1 MAVSSKEFDRHW
13 GYQGS
18 LGSFCQA
25 DKTEF
30 KLWAPTA
37 KAVEVVIYKDASNQ
51 ADIWKTISL
60 KRGRDFSTDH
70 TKNTIGVW
78 QGSISGDLAKRAYQ
92 YRVIFD
98 HEEYLT
104 RDPYSQAT
112 SPDGKRTAI
121 VTDQERNPLGFQVK
135 QGQEAHWRV
144 KNASH
149 R

>member
-1 MAVSSKEFDRHW
+1 MENYF
-13 GYQGS
+13 
-18 LGSFCQA
+18 
-25 DKTEF
+25 
-30 KLWAPTA
+30 
-37 KAVEVVIYKDASNQ
+37 
-51 ADIWKTISL
+51 L

-78 QGSISGDLAKRAYQ
+78 QGEHSEDLAKRAYQ

-121 VTDQERNPLGFQVK
+121 VTDQERNPLGFRLSRGK
-135 QGQEAHWRV
+135 SPLAREECL
-144 KNASH
+144 SSSYL
-149 R
+149 